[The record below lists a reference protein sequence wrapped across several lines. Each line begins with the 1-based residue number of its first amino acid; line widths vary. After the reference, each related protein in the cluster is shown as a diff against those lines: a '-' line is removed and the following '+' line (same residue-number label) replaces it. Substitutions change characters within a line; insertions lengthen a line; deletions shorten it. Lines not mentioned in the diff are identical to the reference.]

1 MYYYD
6 RGFCANPDETDR
18 TFSLDTMPGEYPD
31 FGQGD
36 FRSPAME
43 LKFLD
48 GDRNTR
54 FYYVGHRIS
63 EGKAKPKNLPH
74 VYVEDDA
81 EAMTLEIW
89 MKDEVRGLKLSLYY
103 TIYED
108 AVLTRFVS
116 LKNESENTVAI
127 HRLLSMSMDLQEQD
141 YDILTLG
148 GAHTEEKN
156 VYRRHLVG
164 DSIVVESNRGTSSPQ
179 ATPFLGILRRDT
191 TEEQGEAFGVN
202 LIYSGNFLDVYSVDS
217 MEQHGCS

>member
-1 MYYYD
+1 M
-6 RGFCANPDETDR
+6 
-18 TFSLDTMPGEYPD
+18 
-31 FGQGD
+31 
-36 FRSPAME
+36 
-43 LKFLD
+43 D

-116 LKNESENTVAI
+116 IKMRVRI
-127 HRLLSMSMDLQEQD
+127 
-141 YDILTLG
+141 
-148 GAHTEEKN
+148 
-156 VYRRHLVG
+156 
-164 DSIVVESNRGTSSPQ
+164 
-179 ATPFLGILRRDT
+179 
-191 TEEQGEAFGVN
+191 
-202 LIYSGNFLDVYSVDS
+202 
-217 MEQHGCS
+217 